1 MYKNIVLALWL
12 IVAPSVVSAEEVING
27 EPVKNVEWEE
37 LMPADFSMDALFE
50 NSDQLASIDDFD
62 PKAQQLLDEM
72 MAAMQSAPTVP
83 DFDGQ
88 MIKIPGYVV
97 PVESEGTNVTEFFL
111 VPYFGACI
119 HVPPPPSNQ
128 IIYVHF
134 EPGTRIENL
143 YDAVWISGRL
153 ETQTVVNDLATSG
166 YRMEAFQ
173 IEPYDL

>member
-1 MYKNIVLALWL
+1 MV
-12 IVAPSVVSAEEVING
+12 
-27 EPVKNVEWEE
+27 
-37 LMPADFSMDALFE
+37 
-50 NSDQLASIDDFD
+50 
-62 PKAQQLLDEM
+62 
-72 MAAMQSAPTVP
+72 AMQSAPTVP
-83 DFDGQ
+83 DFNGQ

-134 EPGTRIENL
+134 EPGTHVENL

-153 ETQTVVNDLATSG
+153 EAETVVNDLATSG

>member
-1 MYKNIVLALWL
+1 MFKHIIAVWL
-12 IVAPSVVSAEEVING
+12 IASSSFISAGEVING
-27 EPVKNVEWEE
+27 ESVKPVEWEQ
-37 LMPADFSMDALFE
+37 LVPADFSMDAIF
-50 NSDQLASIDDFD
+50 NSSEQLAAIDDFD

-72 MAAMQSAPTVP
+72 MVAMQSAPTVP

-97 PVESEGTNVTEFFL
+97 PVESDGTRVTEFFL

-128 IIYVHF
+128 IIYVRF
-134 EPGTRIENL
+134 EPGTHVENL
-143 YDAVWISGRL
+143 YDAVWISGRINT
-153 ETQTVVNDLATSG
+153 ETVVNELAASG
-166 YRMEAFQ
+166 YTMEAFK